1 MRIVSLIPSGTEI
14 VALLGASDQL
24 IARSHECDYPPRIA
38 DLPALTAQK
47 TRYDPDAGLDAASVD
62 QQVASAVAD
71 NAPLY
76 TLDQR
81 LLAELKPD
89 LIITQDLCSVC
100 SIDLKSVEHIA
111 QSIPSQPCVL
121 SLNPK
126 SIEDILD
133 DIYRVGQA
141 IGMAHQAMHEV
152 VKLRQR
158 MDRAEEHINPYD
170 DGPVCG
176 FMEWTDPIYIAG
188 HWNVQIIERA
198 GARHPLNEAIA
209 KPGSGAA
216 VGPQQAERL
225 AGHSI
230 AVQNEIFA
238 ATNPRYLVIAPCGLT
253 LKQAITETNR
263 LYRTHQW
270 FRDLP
275 AVNENRVMVADG
287 NQMFNRPGPR
297 VVDALEFMVAFI
309 NDRPQLYPA
318 GFPAIR
324 WSPEQIKD
332 EVITPGVQP

>member
-14 VALLGASDQL
+14 VALLGATDAL
-24 IARSHECDYPPRIA
+24 VGRSHECDFPPEITQA
-38 DLPALTAQK
+38 PALTAQN
-47 TRYDPDAGLDAASVD
+47 THYDPESGIDAKAIDA
-62 QQVASAVAD
+62 QVASATQSGQS
-71 NAPLY
+71 LY
-76 TLDQR
+76 TIDEEQ
-81 LLAELKPD
+81 LAELAPD

-100 SIDLKSVEHIA
+100 SIDLDSVRRVA
-111 QSIPSQPCVL
+111 SRLPSNPNVL
-121 SLNPK
+121 TLNPK

-133 DIYRVGQA
+133 DIYRVGDA
-141 IGMAHQAMHEV
+141 IGMSEQAMHQV

-188 HWNVQIIERA
+188 HWNVQLIERA
-198 GARHPLNEAIA
+198 GARHPLNAAVA

-230 AVQNEIFA
+230 AVKNEIFA
-238 ATNPRYLVIAPCGLT
+238 ATKPRYLVIAPCGLT
-253 LKQAITETNR
+253 LDQARHETNQ
-263 LYRTHQW
+263 LFKDHAW

-275 AVNENRVMVADG
+275 AVQDGRVAIVDG

-297 VVDALEFMVAFI
+297 VVNALEFMVAFI
-309 NDRPQLYPA
+309 NDRPNLIPE
-318 GFPAIR
+318 GFPYAM
-324 WSPEQIKD
+324 W
-332 EVITPGVQP
+332 TPDNQDS

>member
-14 VALLGASDQL
+14 VALLGATDAL
-24 IARSHECDYPPRIA
+24 VGRSHECDFPPEITHV
-38 DLPALTAQK
+38 PALTAQN
-47 TRYDPDAGLDAASVD
+47 THYDPESGIDAKAIDA
-62 QQVASAVAD
+62 QVASATQSGQS
-71 NAPLY
+71 LY
-76 TLDQR
+76 TIDEEK
-81 LLAELKPD
+81 LAELAPD

-100 SIDLKSVEHIA
+100 SIDLDSVRRVA
-111 QSIPSQPCVL
+111 SRLPSNPRVL
-121 SLNPK
+121 TLNPK

-133 DIYRVGQA
+133 DIYRVGDA
-141 IGMAHQAMHEV
+141 IGMSEQAMHQV

-188 HWNVQIIERA
+188 HWNVQLIERA
-198 GARHPLNEAIA
+198 GARHPLNAAVA

-230 AVQNEIFA
+230 AVKNEIFA
-238 ATNPRYLVIAPCGLT
+238 ATKPRYLVIAPCGLT
-253 LKQAITETNR
+253 LDQARHETNQ
-263 LYRTHQW
+263 LFKNHAW

-275 AVNENRVMVADG
+275 AVKDNRVAIVDG

-297 VVDALEFMVAFI
+297 VVDALEFMVALI
-309 NDRPQLYPA
+309 NDRPNLIPE
-318 GFPAIR
+318 GFPYAM
-324 WSPEQIKD
+324 W
-332 EVITPGVQP
+332 TPDNQDS